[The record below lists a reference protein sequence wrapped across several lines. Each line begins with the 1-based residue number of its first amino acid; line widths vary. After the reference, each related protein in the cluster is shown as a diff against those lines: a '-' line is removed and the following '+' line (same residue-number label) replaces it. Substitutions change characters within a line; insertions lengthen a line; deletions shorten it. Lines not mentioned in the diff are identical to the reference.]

1 MGAVGAI
8 ALTAGVVSVAPSAL
22 AAPSVSAPVVINEV
36 YGGGGNSGA
45 AFNRDFIEL
54 VNKTTAPVDLA
65 GWSVQYPSAAGSSW
79 TTKTNLSGTIPAGG
93 KFVVGGASGG
103 ATGATFTPD
112 LDGGI
117 NLSGS
122 AGKVAL
128 VNTQTALPGAMCTDA
143 CSDLPQVVDF
153 VGYGTAND

>member
-1 MGAVGAI
+1 
-8 ALTAGVVSVAPSAL
+8 
-22 AAPSVSAPVVINEV
+22 VVINEV

-54 VNKTTAPVDLA
+54 VNKTTATVDLA
-65 GWSVQYPSAAGSSW
+65 GWSVQYASAVGTSW
-79 TTKTNLSGTIPAGG
+79 TTKTNLTGTIPAGG
-93 KFVVGGASGG
+93 RFVVGGAGG
-103 ATGATFTPD
+103 ANGASFTTD

-128 VNTQTALPGAMCTDA
+128 VNTQTALPGTTCTDA

-153 VGYGTAND
+153 VG